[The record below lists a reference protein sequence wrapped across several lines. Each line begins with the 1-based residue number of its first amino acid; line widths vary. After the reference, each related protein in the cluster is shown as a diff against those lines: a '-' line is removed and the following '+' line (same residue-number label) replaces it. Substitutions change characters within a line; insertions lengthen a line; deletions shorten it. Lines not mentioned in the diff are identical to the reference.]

1 MKTATPTSTDL
12 AATRLPRA
20 RSHTLRWLRNYQAA
34 NIVIVYGALLIVCL
48 GWSLLHPEQLR
59 FAAEGNLAILA
70 QQIPV
75 TAIAAIGVGL
85 LMIAGEFDI
94 SIAGTFTLVAFVV
107 AIANGKLGWPLPLA
121 LAAALVVA
129 IAVGLLNGLVTT
141 RLGIPSFIAT
151 LGTMFL
157 LRGVIRFV
165 SINPATQQADNIR
178 FFPGDTLETLFAA
191 QIIGPVYAQILWLI
205 MAAVV
210 AHLLLNRHQF
220 GNHLFAAGGN
230 RDAATAVG
238 VPVNQVKIIA
248 FVLSAIAAG
257 FAGLLQAARIHQ
269 VEPSFATISGFE
281 LKAIAA
287 VVVGGV
293 SLFGGRGTI
302 LGMVL
307 GAALIETVDNLLVLL
322 SAPET
327 VFKGFLGA
335 IIIVSVIL
343 NNMISGRGAQRA

>member
-12 AATRLPRA
+12 AAARVPRGEG
-20 RSHTLRWLRNYQAA
+20 SLLRRLRNYQAT
-34 NIVIVYGALLIVCL
+34 NTVIVYGALLVVCVA
-48 GWSLLHPEQLR
+48 WSLLHPDQFR
-59 FAAEGNLAILA
+59 FAAVGNLAILA
-70 QQIPV
+70 QQVPV

-107 AIANGKLGWPLPLA
+107 AIPIGKLGWPLPLA
-121 LAAALVVA
+121 LLAGLVVG

-141 RLGIPSFIAT
+141 RLAIPSFIAT
-151 LGTMFL
+151 IGTMFL

-178 FFPGDTLETLFAA
+178 FFPGDTLDTLFTA
-191 QIIGPVYAQILWLI
+191 QIAGPVYAQILWLI
-205 MAAVV
+205 LAALL

-248 FVLSAIAAG
+248 FVICAAAAG
-257 FAGLLQAARIHQ
+257 FAGLLQATRIHQ
-269 VEPSFATISGFE
+269 VEPSFATISGLE

-307 GAALIETVDNLLVLL
+307 GAALIETVDNLLVLV

-335 IIIVSVIL
+335 IVIVSVIL
-343 NNMISGRGAQRA
+343 NTMISGRGVQRA